1 MTETI
6 SLGWGEYAPFMLA
19 AIVAVVLVV
28 TFAIISTLRNR
39 RLKRYL
45 KITNQ
50 TIAALNEELM
60 RSKEEAD
67 KLNAY
72 RAAFIENLTRE
83 LKTPI
88 NTIDDFTSI
97 LLTPGLKPE
106 EIAGYGK
113 IISHSAYKC
122 DSCCIS
128 NYSSRLLHLLRINAT
143 VFKRRNAE
151 SF

>member
-113 IISHSAYKC
+113 IISHSALKMKQAI
-122 DSCCIS
+122 DDIADFQ
-128 NYSSRLLHLLRINAT
+128 ID
-143 VFKRRNAE
+143 
-151 SF
+151 